1 MPAMLPPDRTM
12 GTRASAKLYDA
23 RRMQSV
29 HEESPEERLCKER
42 DEYRSTVNMAV
53 AAVATI
59 AIFLFVWWLVV
70 H

>member
-1 MPAMLPPDRTM
+1 
-12 GTRASAKLYDA
+12 
-23 RRMQSV
+23 MQSA